1 MKKLIVTTKD
11 GVKHVL
17 FVGSVEEF
25 VKFME
30 KVKEKR
36 KSES

>member
-17 FVGSVEEF
+17 FCWFSRRVCKV
-25 VKFME
+25 ME
-30 KVKEKR
+30 TVKEKR
-36 KSES
+36 KE

>member
-30 KVKEKR
+30 TVKEKR
-36 KSES
+36 KE